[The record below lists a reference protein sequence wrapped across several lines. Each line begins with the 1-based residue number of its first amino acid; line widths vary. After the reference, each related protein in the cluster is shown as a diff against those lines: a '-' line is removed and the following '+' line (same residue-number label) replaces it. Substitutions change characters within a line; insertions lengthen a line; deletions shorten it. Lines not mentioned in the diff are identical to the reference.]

1 MKKISML
8 LLVVVMVFVV
18 TGCTEEKI
26 EEKVATCTSQ
36 QDTHFESVTIN
47 GENNK
52 VTLYEV
58 TYKYENSLLGVES
71 MEDYTDEQK
80 QAFVDNMYNNLG
92 FEKGKKYDGF
102 SIDIRVEDQVIV
114 EFSGD
119 VNNEN
124 ARENFLK
131 LGIDLSDANL
141 GFEDAVHSYRLAGY
155 TCK

>member
-18 TGCTEEKI
+18 TGCT

-71 MEDYTDEQK
+71 MDDYTDEQK

-92 FEKGKKYDGF
+92 FEKEK
-102 SIDIRVEDQVIV
+102 
-114 EFSGD
+114 
-119 VNNEN
+119 NTT
-124 ARENFLK
+124 
-131 LGIDLSDANL
+131 DL
-141 GFEDAVHSYRLAGY
+141 V
-155 TCK
+155 